1 MGVEYAILSLG
12 QSNDEPTAP
21 TSEYL
26 ALIPE
31 MNFAT
36 LTPDPLLGT
45 YYGYA
50 VETIRFLTFYNPP
63 SVPGTLPV
71 GPAPA
76 PFASYDYSYY
86 CKWLPWTVLEGTNTA
101 IPRISNQA
109 PTGFKYPNHFAMPKG
124 PVYDNVVGPVLIAA
138 YPGSINSIVDL
149 ARRMQGWLKKR
160 VNVIHLAVGST
171 SLQHQE
177 TNALYAAFGK
187 WGWFDGRLHTN
198 WAPSDAD
205 ALAARLTKVL
215 TAAKIATEAE
225 GNTLKIILVT
235 MKQGETDSVY
245 QYMRELWP
253 TNCPAFI
260 DWVRALV
267 FSLGLAVEAEAQ
279 TPFVWPKIP
288 DQPWGATNAAA
299 INTVLDSRQADDPY
313 FATYDTNTFTKLVP
327 NDPHFGT
334 QGILSLAQ
342 ADFSAFLAIRSR
354 TSISLPM
361 QDVPTLA
368 QLRDQVRRVTERNTS
383 DTGQSD
389 DVINEAI
396 NEAYLDLINYVADTC
411 WWLRQINR
419 ITLVSNPLTPVA
431 LPRVVTRLLE
441 IRPATAPWTTYDW
454 SMVGH
459 TDGGRV
465 QIITLNY
472 VQELVDLHHMY
483 VPRKMIA
490 DDERPLIPSEYI
502 EAVKIGAARRVTVSA
517 GNSAL
522 ESKLRVEEAKLMGLV
537 SIHSNKVDR
546 QRRQRLNGGRRRMGN
561 NGFLGQFGNPYY
573 PWQNN

>member
-1 MGVEYAILSLG
+1 MGIEYAILSLG
-12 QSNDEPTAP
+12 QSNAEPTAP
-21 TSEYL
+21 LSEYL

-31 MNFAT
+31 MNFST
-36 LTPDPLLGT
+36 LTPDPLLGV

-50 VETIRFLTFYNPP
+50 IETIRFLTFYNPP
-63 SVPGTLPV
+63 SLPGTLPA

-76 PFASYDYSYY
+76 PFASYDYSSY

-101 IPRISNQA
+101 VPRLSNQA
-109 PTGFKYPNHFAMPKG
+109 PVGFKYPNHFCVPHG
-124 PVYDNVVGPVLIAA
+124 PIYDDFAGVVIPS
-138 YPGSINSIVDL
+138 YPGTVNSVVDL

-160 VNVIHLAVGST
+160 VNVIQCAVAST
-171 SLQHQE
+171 SLQQQE
-177 TNALYAAFGK
+177 TNALYASFGK

-198 WAPSDAD
+198 WSPSDQD
-205 ALAARLTKVL
+205 ALAARLVKVL

-235 MKQGETDSVY
+235 MKQGETDAIST
-245 QYMRELWP
+245 YMREMWG

-260 DWVRALV
+260 DWVRSLIY
-267 FSLGLAVEAEAQ
+267 SLGIAIASEAQ
-279 TPFVWPKIP
+279 TPFVWAKIT
-288 DQPWGATNAAA
+288 DHPWGSSNAAV
-299 INTVLDSRQADDPY
+299 INAVLDSRQADDPY
-313 FATYDTNTFTKLVP
+313 FATYDTNSFQKLTT
-327 NDPHFGT
+327 NDPHYGT
-334 QGILSLAQ
+334 LGIISLAN
-342 ADFSAFLAIRSR
+342 ADFAALLAIRAR

-361 QDVPTLA
+361 DNVPTLA
-368 QLRDQVRRVTERNTS
+368 ELRAQVRRVTERNTA

-389 DVINEAI
+389 EVITEAI

-459 TDGGRV
+459 ADGGRV

-483 VPRKMIA
+483 VPNKMMA
-490 DDERPLIPSEYI
+490 DDEKPLIPAEYI
-502 EAVKIGAARRVTVSA
+502 EAVKIAAARRVTVSA
-517 GNSAL
+517 GNATL
-522 ESKLRVEEAKLMGLV
+522 ESKLRVEEARLLGLV
-537 SIHSNKVDR
+537 SIHANKVDR

-561 NGFLGQFGNPYY
+561 NGFLGQFGNPFY
-573 PWQNN
+573 PWQN